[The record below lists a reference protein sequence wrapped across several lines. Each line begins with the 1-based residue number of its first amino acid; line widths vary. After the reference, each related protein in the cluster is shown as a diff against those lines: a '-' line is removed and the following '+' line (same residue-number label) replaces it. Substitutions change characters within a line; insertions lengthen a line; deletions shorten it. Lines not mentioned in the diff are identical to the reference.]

1 MPDISKWNTKNA
13 NSMREMFSN
22 CFSLISLPDINKWNI
37 NKVEDNKNIF
47 EDCLALIFLPNIKQ
61 IFSKN

>member
-1 MPDISKWNTKNA
+1 
-13 NSMREMFSN
+13 MREMFSN

-61 IFSKN
+61 IVSKN